1 MTPFARKIR
10 KLLPIIT
17 FAVVFILLSLLAYFI
32 IENSNQVYNEH
43 KSLSMITLS
52 EKFSNLMYNDS
63 MQHLSKV
70 FFARSILQRNG
81 DNLDDNEA
89 FKTQL
94 ELLKTE
100 YITGFAFA
108 PSGTIRLVYPKEEN
122 EWQINLNYQDTFP
135 DKVDLKRLSEI
146 DSPFMFGPYTT
157 PSGKQ
162 ELGAIIPLNEFG
174 ADGRNHFWGTI
185 AVSVQFPE
193 VFYEVDFSEINK
205 QGFAMRVWKND
216 LLTGEEYTIYE
227 TDIPIE
233 KGVSKAVMNFS
244 KEFFATQWNFTL
256 VPLKTFF
263 ESSDFYAISIL
274 LFISVFIL
282 SIFAYVFVR
291 NLQAL
296 EEKKLYQIQ
305 DKLLQIQEHT
315 IFSLSNLVE
324 NRDSDTGNH
333 VRRTSNY
340 VVLIAKK
347 AQECG
352 YNSDIL
358 TDQYIEILRKAAPMH
373 DIGKIIVPDSVLKKE
388 GKLTPEEF
396 EQIKRHTTEGGR
408 IIQEI
413 IAPVQTKEYTQVA
426 IEIATAHHERW
437 NGTGYPYGLS
447 GENIPLSARIMA
459 LADVFDALTTVRCY
473 KSHMPF
479 NQAIEIIKEGRGTQ
493 FDPTLTDIFM
503 QNQSEF
509 EIMLSNSVIS

>member
-10 KLLPIIT
+10 KLLPTIT
-17 FAVVFILLSLLAYFI
+17 FAVVFVLLTLLSYFI

-43 KSLSMITLS
+43 QSLSMITLS

-122 EWQINLNYQDTFP
+122 EWQINLNYQVDFP

-162 ELGAIIPLNEFG
+162 ELGAIIPLSEYG
-174 ADGRNHFWGTI
+174 EDGKNHFWGTV
-185 AVSVQFPE
+185 AVNVEFPE

-216 LLTGEEYTIYE
+216 TVTGEEHTIYDTE
-227 TDIPIE
+227 IPVE
-233 KGVSKAVMNFS
+233 KGISKAAMNFS
-244 KEFFATQWNFTL
+244 KEFFATQWNFTI

-274 LFISVFIL
+274 LFISVFVMAVF
-282 SIFAYVFVR
+282 SFVFVK
-291 NLQAL
+291 NLQTL

-305 DKLLQIQEHT
+305 DKLLKIQEHT

-340 VVLIAKK
+340 VVLIAQK
-347 AQECG
+347 ARQFG
-352 YNSDIL
+352 YNQDVL
-358 TDQYIEILRKAAPMH
+358 TDEYIEILRKAAPMH
-373 DIGKIIVPDSVLKKE
+373 DIGKIIVPDSVLKKN

-413 IAPVQTKEYTQVA
+413 IAPVQTREYTKIAV
-426 IEIATAHHERW
+426 EIATAHHERW
-437 NGTGYPYGLS
+437 DGKGYPYGLS
-447 GENIPLSARIMA
+447 GEDIPLSARIMA

-479 NQAIEIIKEGRGTQ
+479 EQAIEIIKEGRGTQ

-503 QNQSEF
+503 QNQAELR
-509 EIMLSNSVIS
+509 ILLDNSVND

>member
-1 MTPFARKIR
+1 MTPFARQFR
-10 KLLPIIT
+10 KSLPAIT
-17 FAVVFILLSLLAYFI
+17 FAIVFVLLSLLSYFI

-43 KSLSMITLS
+43 QSLSMITLS
-52 EKFSNLMYNDS
+52 EKFSNLMYNNS

-70 FFARSILQRNG
+70 FFARSILQKNG
-81 DNLDDNEA
+81 DILDDSEA
-89 FKTQL
+89 FKAQL
-94 ELLKTE
+94 ELLKTP

-108 PSGTIRLVYPKEEN
+108 PSGTISAVYPKEDN
-122 EWQINLNYQDTFP
+122 EWQINLNYQSNFP
-135 DKVDLKRLSEI
+135 DKVDLKRLSQI
-146 DSPFMFGPYTT
+146 DSPFMVGPYTT

-162 ELGAIIPLNEFG
+162 ELGAIIPLSEFG
-174 ADGRNHFWGTI
+174 EDGKNHFWGTV
-185 AVSVQFPE
+185 AVNVQFPE

-216 LLTGEEYTIYE
+216 KVTGEEHTIYDTE
-227 TDIPIE
+227 IPVD
-233 KGVSKAVMNFS
+233 KGISKAAMNFS
-244 KEFFATQWNFTL
+244 KEFFATQWNFTI

-274 LFISVFIL
+274 LFICVFVM
-282 SIFAYVFVR
+282 SFFAYVFVK
-291 NLQAL
+291 NIQSL

-340 VVLIAKK
+340 VALIAKK
-347 AQECG
+347 AQEGG
-352 YNSDIL
+352 YNSEIL
-358 TDQYIEILRKAAPMH
+358 TDPYIEILRKAAPMH

-413 IAPVQTKEYTQVA
+413 IGPVQTKEYTQIAV
-426 IEIATAHHERW
+426 EIATSHHERW
-437 NGTGYPYGLS
+437 DGKGYPHGLS

-473 KSHMPF
+473 KSQMPF
-479 NQAIEIIKEGRGTQ
+479 SQAIEIIEAGKGTQ
-493 FDPTLTDIFM
+493 FDPTLTDIFL
-503 QNQSEF
+503 QNKSELQVL
-509 EIMLSNSVIS
+509 LSKSTIN